1 MNLMFVAA
9 FFIGFL
15 LKVKKENVTAL
26 YDTGKNFSS
35 PQKNKKFPE
44 KKFWGIRFNKVVK
57 LLI

>member
-1 MNLMFVAA
+1 MNLMFVVA

-44 KKFWGIRFNKVVK
+44 KKS
-57 LLI
+57 

>member
-26 YDTGKNFSS
+26 YDIGKNFSS
-35 PQKNKKFPE
+35 PQKIKNSPRKNLEEFVL
-44 KKFWGIRFNKVVK
+44 IK
-57 LLI
+57 LLNY

>member
-35 PQKNKKFPE
+35 PQKIKNSPRKNLGEFVL
-44 KKFWGIRFNKVVK
+44 IK
-57 LLI
+57 LLNY